1 MASSDMRVRVTQ
13 VGLDR
18 SMEES
23 YNRGARRIARRP
35 IRVRVDSRG
44 FEQPLGRI
52 TGKMSEFQ
60 KSMDAS
66 VARVFAFGAA
76 VSVINGVSTAFKSLV
91 SETIAVEK
99 ALVDINVLLQL
110 SGKNLSK
117 FGSQLFSVAKNTA
130 QGFDTISTAAAEFAR
145 QGLTAEQTLKRVN
158 DAMVLT
164 RLSGLDAAASVQTL
178 TAAVNSFTNEALR
191 STDVINRLA
200 NVDAAFAVSSKDL
213 ADSIARSGAAAKSA
227 GVQFNELLAIT
238 TAVQQRTARGG
249 AVIGNAFKTI
259 FTRLQRSG
267 VREVLEGIGVSTTKL
282 DGTFRNSATVLQDY
296 ANAYRG
302 LTDQQKA
309 YTAEQVAGVRQ
320 VNILKSLIGDMG
332 NKYSTFS
339 QALSTAN
346 RTTDQASRRNE
357 QLNKTMAALA
367 TQTSL
372 SVQEM
377 AASLGKLTMGEGV
390 QRVLSVVKSLSDG
403 LNKLLD
409 PQEGSSL
416 IQGFFK
422 GIGNFIAGPGLVLIG
437 GAFLKIFKIVGK
449 LGVDAGKSI
458 FGLNRETERQ
468 QKLQQAILHVLN
480 NEETAMQRLIAA
492 QGNSVKQEQILL
504 GIIKQETAERA
515 KQQKFVSSLAAL
527 PALRGVSAGPQGFI
541 VRGGAGKAGGHVPQR
556 GGAAIQER
564 AQAAE
569 GGYKAGRVS
578 SMTLPS
584 SGKSIVYNMAEQVKF
599 VPNFKDP
606 FINPPQFSSA
616 GQKHKS
622 SAISKTG
629 INPYAASGWVPNFA
643 LSAEELENRLK
654 GWTTQLKGNIG
665 TDGKPKLSL
674 NQALKTPAGG
684 NQSKMAGAYAKVLR
698 GGTADMNSSVFKKA
712 VLAGEIDKGTQAK
725 FLSLFEKTA
734 EPGRVLKNEIARREG
749 LKTKNR
755 SDKDIETIGIGKY
768 KSGYISLGGGVD
780 APPGGLSTAFNNLNS
795 SSRQALE
802 RRRGEL
808 INPRSSIQLKPGVD
822 FISSIVSQEEFRDE
836 IKGIVKPGARSF
848 DVAKTASLAA
858 RLFPSGPGLLD
869 ENARGE
875 MTKKIRTELTKFQK
889 KDKTGRVPVAAS
901 KSASFVDRNSKKRGN
916 FQATGEGWI
925 FEKLSSLASQ
935 ALSGAALKEMRA
947 DNNTWDLPA
956 PVSAKF
962 RDYYNTDVRFGD
974 FKRSRRGSSIS
985 SFIGKH
991 ARKPSGQAGASGFI
1005 PNLATPAL
1013 GFSDLLK
1020 KARAR
1025 TRGIDASIQKS
1036 LRNGAITSDQASQLT
1051 AEAVGVRGGAAPSII
1066 KRKDQQ
1072 KAKVAKMAQ
1081 VNAEKFVTMLVPG
1094 KQMLSPTSTTIKQ
1107 GDEKVLVKFM
1117 MAGTGSPMPGD
1128 LTQDTA
1134 KRMRRQAG
1142 ALAYQAFPGGR
1153 RSTPNALTGHA
1164 APAAGVVWE
1173 TAAKHAA
1180 QMGITESGDRWDV
1193 GPDPTSA
1200 SKKNFNL
1207 LRMFQNFTS
1216 PWADMKLGVG
1226 QKAEMAHK
1234 VMGAVLTGTGPG
1246 KFLRSSMKNS
1256 AKGFVPNLSVK
1267 VAQTEAAIPPMMAEK
1282 VSEAVQAEVA
1292 AGVAPQDVRI
1302 GTDPRV
1308 RTPGNIVVYDA
1319 NQGSASQ
1326 AIDSHGGITKA
1337 MSDSKKGRRANDQ
1350 RLSIPTSALYPTS
1363 KKLPRA
1369 SSIDIGSK
1377 GGGSGI
1383 RGARGYV
1390 PNFAFDAE
1398 FSGPRSKIPGASGSF
1413 GNTNAAKQVNKF
1425 LNEQI
1430 KLYRKGALSQA
1441 GLNAQLQRLQ
1451 QTTNLTTESFQK
1463 IQQQMREEIKV
1474 ANKKIAADK
1483 KELRSNQNQ
1492 ARANRIMGPMMGAS
1506 FMLPMATGMLP
1517 EGQGGTA
1524 GGMASGALQGL
1535 GSGAGIGALLAMSG
1549 SMPLMVAGGAI
1560 AIAGGI
1566 IGAAKKSEK
1575 SLAELSKELGE
1586 AEEKSVG
1593 LVNGL
1598 RSFITTQEQYNNA
1611 IMSGD
1616 EGVRAKVFENLTQAF
1631 GSIEDAS
1638 LRAEILAAGDGLE
1651 DLTGILN
1658 RLTTAAEAS
1667 SKANSAVLTIAKAD
1681 EERTTLGT
1689 EDLGSKLQGGVVSAL
1704 NFVLPKFLERGPVS
1718 EPEKVADWTEDLQKA
1733 AQDLASAKDLT
1744 LKEVAELRKIDP
1756 KNFIEALKGLGLTP
1770 EVATRTAGGI
1780 VGKTDQATMAR
1791 IIQMAGDIQ
1800 LGRAQDT
1807 EALTRAQ
1814 APNAAALA
1822 IVGTMRTAFEELGA
1836 VTERVIKNFAALSK
1850 AEGRLLQSSL
1860 NLQDAF
1866 GVGESSAGQRQQVF
1880 EFQRQNLETTGALEL
1895 EEALRK
1901 GVGTL
1906 LEDNPDKAVVATFEK
1921 MLADMTDTLNRG
1933 DTFGAQNFSKQIL
1946 TALKDVKG
1954 AADGEEL
1961 STIDQTLRDIQM
1973 NTDLQV
1979 GLLKSQL
1986 RVNKEIERA
1995 AQGQALQAKF
2005 GEDSLRDLSLM
2016 RGIGGG
2022 TMEGLFGGAGGI
2034 KTISSIKDSSDVF
2047 LRLQK
2052 KLEKIGVDLP
2062 EELVDKAEWGRLGGN
2077 LGEVL
2082 QALNLATTDTGGGGL
2097 SIGTFDANKQSMPEL
2112 FEVKGIMKELTKDL
2126 SGKELI
2132 NALGLDKLTPGS
2144 GAASPEIKTAFKTFI
2159 EKVTGGEKIGAGLEG
2174 ILKKFF
2180 EAAVL
2185 RQRQAFIKDN
2195 NLSGQIR
2202 QVDGKSS
2209 LTAAK
2214 DLGQGEGPLGIFGQQ
2229 GIEKLD
2235 EGNQLLENIERELQ
2249 IIAGTFEARQKEK
2262 TIAEK
2267 SQAGVKR
2274 LKDMTAADT
2283 LKIDN
2288 ARQVARD
2295 TFRKA
2300 PGVIEAG
2307 DANEVAKSL
2316 SKQFAIP
2323 VDEVEKLITAFG
2335 LSGNRLA
2342 QALEKR
2348 KGEFPTTGAEMFI
2361 NKKDSDAAVAKQTAL
2376 FNEIRQG
2383 KPSDAPIQNISQDK
2397 LFQFL
2402 RDAVIS
2408 ASQATVSGGIPD
2420 LSTVDQA
2427 NLAAAQNL
2435 SKLIGELGLDENK
2448 LRETGAGGPGL
2459 AQLSTLILGEI
2470 DSKMKGNIVDA
2481 LAKLAEANLKDALG
2495 GDLDRGQTLSLEN
2508 ITEGLK
2514 QAIKAGDTNKFTE
2527 LTTVL
2532 RALSSNTANQSTLL
2546 RRLSLSQDKVNKAS
2560 GFIPNFTNPLTDSYK
2575 REVTALSARGVPNA
2589 ASHVAVGHLPELR
2602 TEGNKAA
2609 LGVYNDIDEP
2619 RGLRQG
2625 YNRARKE
2632 GINPTR
2638 YGGRARGHV
2647 PNFAGDYGF
2656 PTFLADFSSDTRN
2669 LYESNPSER
2678 EIQRILNNPDM
2689 SKPQKV
2695 GAIKHLNLPS
2705 KREEGLLTL
2714 LSDQAVDEPYPQWLV
2729 NSAFVG
2735 GGAGLAY
2742 VAYKTTKPLIDMA
2755 KGNTSIFNKLRNDPA
2770 KFRAYIDPPQGAK
2783 AGTYAMGTKE
2793 TPKPMTAPEMRGL
2806 LDPKRADK
2814 GRIPMQ
2820 DAYSPRAT
2828 KTNIAMIDFFAAE
2841 DRLGGKPMPKGVKKL
2856 QQALV
2861 DGLTK
2866 TSLTKRLLQKAGL
2879 AFRAGVPALGTVAGG
2894 ALLTE
2899 EAQARDPRG
2908 VLTGIGMLPIGV
2920 SNAADALN
2928 GLWYLGEAGVN
2939 QRERNQSQKRYKEGL
2954 SNASLADL
2962 QAWARDRLAYDT
2974 EIGAVT
2980 ETTDPNSL
2988 FAHRL
2993 EQIKYSEKN
3002 PNAKFGL
3009 SYKLTELGDPNDPDR
3024 RRFPLAGAVLGGVRP
3039 VKSDEELM
3047 KGLDVKSDFRHRWAT
3062 KPRSKL
3068 PLGLQM
3074 EQDREREAA
3083 SIRPYWG
3090 KASGFIPNFQK
3101 SVGDFFGQSKADSYD
3116 KMEADTGLKGSTL
3129 KRYAEWKRFY
3139 KVPRGTGLNDAQL
3152 GELDKMS
3159 EEAQAD
3165 FLQKKYRELRKKGK
3179 VRTGIDGADLGNRLI
3194 ASGFIPN
3201 FATFVDARDAGKY
3214 SFPAGAGHVRN
3225 FGSQKEKDDWL
3236 SLHRGDMGPSYRRP
3250 DPRPLDEETLKR
3262 FNSSG
3267 SRFAKPDLPLSAKS
3281 SVYAGYKGGRAR
3293 AVGVDETKVVYDDIV
3308 AGTFSNIKT
3317 GGGFQ
3322 NKILTQD
3329 KSGGSKA
3336 MSWGDITRGEAQQNS
3351 KNFGLPVTNR
3361 RLEHISKEDP
3371 AMYDELRAAAAAWK
3385 SDPAQRG
3392 VKERLNKVRNQVYLK
3407 LQKDFNTK
3415 THQMPKPEAASSKV
3429 NIDWSEPRGMPGWWS
3444 NKKGGET
3451 TYEHADRL
3459 KIAREKFLRSK
3470 SSGFI
3475 PNFDSGLDWLP
3486 GFPQEGDSLRSGQY
3500 KTEPDLP
3507 ATNFGDFGG
3516 ELLMKMSRDHWREHL
3531 LKTTVHDGPGH
3542 IDNVIKRMRQKH
3554 SQAISSIERPRD
3566 PVKRAEAVRRRE
3578 ELLRKAVYE
3587 ELAPNR
3593 LAHSL
3598 GTGWDG
3604 VREYRKT
3611 VGPGKG
3617 AETVAEQMLA
3627 ARKSDGKRTVP
3638 RPSPDRRFLE
3648 IKRDLDRIGYP
3659 LNDRPALKEAY
3670 YKDPDGFLKTWRKT
3684 GGATKNFFSG
3694 VQEGAGSLHSKI
3706 FNFLNGKEEAM
3717 KVSGAGIEYRGQRG
3731 IGSLGGNRG
3740 SGFIPNFQSPSPLY
3754 AIKEGLKHPQW
3765 GKIGKARIIGSPFGI
3780 QVGEKN
3786 LKSIQAT
3793 MGDHYKSRKQTNME
3807 EVVNDALLKSSI
3819 IEGKDGALLLKQQYS
3834 DDQARKGKGEA
3845 RQETTDVGSAL
3856 KEAAFNAASQ
3866 GLSTRNYLID
3876 KANRELTG
3884 GLKDK
3889 ALDEYYNPAAAMTR
3903 ENSAADSFREEKKV
3917 EFESVRARMLLRY
3930 LDLVPQDEEV
3940 LRQQQ
3945 RYWLE
3950 AGELAP
3956 GSPLRPSHLGGG
3968 DVIARGFIP
3977 NFVSNKSD
3985 EEENKAFRESWA
3997 AGRESRQDKISARK
4011 QKENSRLWRMYE
4023 KYWTSAQSLGYL
4035 PDNLSEKS
4043 FADLLVND
4051 PRSAQKFMN
4060 AHESGFYRKKY
4071 DQEQF
4076 DKKMEEEVQKEIIKM
4091 KDWEGS
4097 LMKAGGEYQEK
4108 QRAKDMEA
4116 HIKAA
4121 REAEKKRVAIAKA
4134 SHDPFSEMNPLSIDS
4149 GYRLKS
4155 EDGIIGSPLSALGA
4169 NYENQAVQTD
4179 RYGNKYLDHYAL
4191 QDWAEAQRRQQQYFE
4206 DKKAMRGVPPLPP
4219 SVDPF
4224 GGISKGFIPNFA
4236 SGMQEVMNARS
4247 RGATPNVKAQLG
4259 RGTIGGKRFIMNNE
4273 ETEYLPK
4280 EMMGLGLPRPK
4291 GNDSMV
4297 VRHYGDNTQRKELQQ
4312 KVTKA
4317 NKSDGFVP
4325 NFVAPPSMLNT
4336 GDLKES
4342 SNIFSQSISAFS
4354 ESVSQLSKGLTS
4366 TINTQLAITGIDVP
4380 SIVEAI
4386 KTALGPVIA
4395 QEISVQLKASSLSN
4409 PFAIKPPSTSL

>member
-1 MASSDMRVRVTQ
+1 MRVRVTQ

-91 SETIAVEK
+91 NETIAVEK

-110 SGKNLSK
+110 SSKNLSK
-117 FGSQLFSVAKNTA
+117 FGGELFAVAKNTA

-267 VREVLEGIGVSTTKL
+267 VREVLEGIGIATTKL
-282 DGTFRNSATVLQDY
+282 DGTFRNSASVLQDY

-367 TQTSL
+367 TQTAL

-541 VRGGAGKAGGHVPQR
+541 VRGGAGKAGGHVPQS

-606 FINPPQFSSA
+606 FINPPQFSRA

-622 SAISKTG
+622 SSMAKTG
-629 INPYAASGWVPNFA
+629 VNPYAASGWVPNLA
-643 LSAEELENRLK
+643 LSPKEMEDRLI
-654 GWTTQLKGNIG
+654 GWTKNLDKNIG
-665 TDGKPKLSL
+665 KDGQPKLF
-674 NQALKTPAGG
+674 LKEVLKSPTGA
-684 NQSKMAGAYAKVLR
+684 NQSKMASAYAKALK
-698 GGTADMNSSVFKKA
+698 GGVADNNSRVFKAA
-712 VLAGEIDKGTQAK
+712 VMGGEIDTGVQKK
-725 FLSLFEKTA
+725 FLALFEKNA
-734 EPGRVLKNEIARREG
+734 EKGRVVAAKIAAREG
-749 LKTKNR
+749 GKKKKREDQDLT
-755 SDKDIETIGIGKY
+755 TIGVGKH
-768 KSGYISLGGGVD
+768 KSGFISLGGTSKGV
-780 APPGGLSTAFNNLNS
+780 PGGLSTSFNNLNTS
-795 SSRQALE
+795 AKASLEKRQ
-802 RRRGEL
+802 GDV
-808 INPRSSIQLKPGVD
+808 INPRSIIRLDPAVD
-822 FISSIVSQEEFRDE
+822 FISTLVSKKEFSDE
-836 IKGIVKPGARSF
+836 VRGIVPKGSSTF
-848 DVAKTASLAA
+848 DVKKTAALAA
-858 RLFPSGPGLLD
+858 KLFPPGPGLLD
-869 ENARGE
+869 ENSREE
-875 MTKKIRTELTKFQK
+875 MAEKIRTRLTKFQA
-889 KDKTGRVPVAAS
+889 KDKTGKTPLAAS
-901 KSASFVDRNSKKRGN
+901 RSAAFVKRKSGQKGN
-916 FQATGEGWI
+916 FKATGEGWI
-925 FEKLSSLASQ
+925 FDKLSAFAAE
-935 ALSGAALKEMRA
+935 ALSGAAITEMKMDR
-947 DNNTWDLPA
+947 NTWDMPA
-956 PVSAKF
+956 IMGPKY
-962 RDYYNTDVRFGD
+962 RDYYNTNARFAD
-974 FKRSRRGSSIS
+974 FKRTRTKPSIS

-991 ARKPSGQAGASGFI
+991 VNKPLGQTGASGGFI
-1005 PNLATPAL
+1005 PNLAPP
-1013 GFSDLLK
+1013 GFAELLK
-1020 KARAR
+1020 SAEARK
-1025 TRGIDASIQKS
+1025 RGIDGSIQKS
-1036 LRNGAITSDQASQLT
+1036 LRSGTITSDQASQLT
-1051 AEAVGVRGGAAPSII
+1051 AAAVAARTGGAAPSI
-1066 KRKDQQ
+1066 KARQT
-1072 KAKVAKMAQ
+1072 KAKEKISKMAQ

-1094 KQMLSPTSTTIKQ
+1094 KQMLSPASTVIKHPESS
-1107 GDEKVLVKFM
+1107 EKVLVKFM

-1164 APAAGVVWE
+1164 APTAGVVWE

-1200 SKKNFNL
+1200 SKKNFKL

-1234 VMGAVLTGTGPG
+1234 VMGSVLTGTGPG
-1246 KFLRSSMKNS
+1246 KFLRSSVKNS

-1282 VSEAVQAEVA
+1282 VATAVQAEIA

-1302 GTDPRV
+1302 GSDPRV
-1308 RTPGNIVVYDA
+1308 PGSEKTVVYDR
-1319 NQGSASQ
+1319 NQGSASK

-1337 MSDSKKGRRANDQ
+1337 MNDSKKGRRASDQ
-1350 RLSIPTSALYPTS
+1350 RLSIPKGPLYPTYQ
-1363 KKLPRA
+1363 KLKTESSLDIDRA
-1369 SSIDIGSK
+1369 YGST
-1377 GGGSGI
+1377 GI
-1383 RGARGYV
+1383 RGAGGYV
-1390 PNFAFDAE
+1390 PNLAFDAD
-1398 FSGPRSKIPGASGSF
+1398 FSGPRSRIPGASGSF
-1413 GNTNAAKQVNKF
+1413 GNTNAAKQVDIF
-1425 LNEQI
+1425 LRKQI
-1430 KLYRKGALSQA
+1430 EAYTKGTLSQA

-1451 QTTNLTTESFQK
+1451 QTTNLTTASFQK

-1492 ARANRIMGPMMGAS
+1492 ARANRFMMPMMGAS

-1517 EGQGGTA
+1517 EGKGGTA

-1549 SMPLMVAGGAI
+1549 SIPMMVAGGVI
-1560 AIAGGI
+1560 AVAGGI
-1566 IGAAKKSEK
+1566 VGAAKKSEK

-1586 AEEKSVG
+1586 ANEKSVN

-1616 EGVRAKVFENLTQAF
+1616 EGVRAKVFKNLTQAF
-1631 GSIEDAS
+1631 GSIQDAS
-1638 LRAEILAAGDGLE
+1638 LRAEILAAGDSLE

-1658 RLTTAAEAS
+1658 KLTTAAEAS

-1681 EERTTLGT
+1681 EERTTMGV
-1689 EDLGSKLQGGVVSAL
+1689 EDLGSKLQGGVVTAL
-1704 NFVLPKFLERGPVS
+1704 NFVLPKFLERGKVS
-1718 EPEKVADWTEDLQKA
+1718 ETEKVADWNEALQKA

-1756 KNFIEALKGLGLTP
+1756 KNFTEALKGLGLTP

-1780 VGKTDQATMAR
+1780 AGKTDQATMAR

-1800 LGRAQDT
+1800 LRRAQDT

-1822 IVGTMRTAFEELGA
+1822 IVGTMQRAFEELGA

-1921 MLADMTDTLNRG
+1921 MLADMTDSLNRG

-2022 TMEGLFGGAGGI
+2022 TMEGLFPEAGGI

-2062 EELVDKAEWGRLGGN
+2062 EKLVDKAEWGRLGGN

-2082 QALNLATTDTGGGGL
+2082 QALNLATTDTKGGGL
-2097 SIGTFDANKQSMPEL
+2097 NIRGFNADTQSMQQL
-2112 FEVKGIMKELTKDL
+2112 FDVDGIMKEVVGSLTGDARTKVLQDL
-2126 SGKELI
+2126 DNFSPGAKGL
-2132 NALGLDKLTPGS
+2132 NAGDPVTR
-2144 GAASPEIKTAFKTFI
+2144 AFEKFLQ
-2159 EKVTGGEKIGAGLEG
+2159 KVTGGEEIGAGLEG

-2185 RQRQAFIKDN
+2185 RQRQTFITAN

-2202 QVDGKSS
+2202 QVGGKSS
-2209 LTAAK
+2209 LTAAQ
-2214 DLGQGEGPLGIFGQQ
+2214 DLGQGDSPLGIFGPQ

-2235 EGNQLLENIERELQ
+2235 EGNQLLANIERELQ
-2249 IIAGTFEARQKEK
+2249 VIAGTFEARQKEK

-2267 SQAGVKR
+2267 SQAAVKQ

-2300 PGVIEAG
+2300 PGNIRAG
-2307 DANEVAKSL
+2307 DANEVAKTL

-2323 VDEVEKLITAFG
+2323 VEQVEKLITDFG
-2335 LSGNRLA
+2335 LSGDRLA
-2342 QALEKR
+2342 QALKHR

-2361 NKKDSDAAVAKQTAL
+2361 NKEESDAAVAKQNAL
-2376 FNEIRQG
+2376 FNEIREG

-2408 ASQATVSGGIPD
+2408 ASQATVSGGMRDP
-2420 LSTVDQA
+2420 STVDQA
-2427 NLAAAQNL
+2427 NLAAARNL
-2435 SKLIGELGLDENK
+2435 SKLIGPVAQGGLGLDEKK

-2481 LAKLAEANLKDALG
+2481 LAELAKANLKDALG
-2495 GDLDRGQTLSLEN
+2495 GDLESGQELSLKN

-2514 QAIKAGDTNKFTE
+2514 QAIKAGDTNKFTQ
-2527 LTTVL
+2527 LTNVL
-2532 RALSSNTANQSTLL
+2532 RTLSSNTALQTTLL
-2546 RRLSLSQDKVNKAS
+2546 RTLSLSQDKVNKAS
-2560 GFIPNFTNPLTDSYK
+2560 GFVPNFSNPLTDSYK

-2609 LGVYNDIDEP
+2609 LGVYNDLDEP

-2647 PNFAGDYGF
+2647 PNFAGGYEL
-2656 PTFLADFSSDTRN
+2656 PTFLADFSSDKRN
-2669 LYESNPSER
+2669 LYESNTSER

-2689 SKPQKV
+2689 SRPQKV
-2695 GAIKHLNLPS
+2695 GAIKNLNLPS

-2714 LSDQAVDEPYPQWLV
+2714 LSDQTVDEPYPPWLI
-2729 NSAFVG
+2729 NTIIG
-2735 GGAGLAY
+2735 TGGALGVDALFKFKGTRALAS
-2742 VAYKTTKPLIDMA
+2742 
-2755 KGNTSIFNKLRNDPA
+2755 G
-2770 KFRAYIDPPQGAK
+2770 
-2783 AGTYAMGTKE
+2783 AGTVLRLKPVDPLLKTPNLTTMLTDKVELRSQLGTLNHNE
-2793 TPKPMTAPEMRGL
+2793 L
-2806 LDPKRADK
+2806 K
-2814 GRIPMQ
+2814 GMARSTYTGHASMF
-2820 DAYSPRAT
+2820 D
-2828 KTNIAMIDFFAAE
+2828 
-2841 DRLGGKPMPKGVKKL
+2841 DRPQLKKL
-2856 QQALV
+2856 QALFHAQDMKSHPNYISSVSGKQQQLIDDLVKNAPQASRSAKVLERIRRMLP
-2861 DGLTK
+2861 G
-2866 TSLTKRLLQKAGL
+2866 SMSNIAPAAGL
-2879 AFRAGVPALGTVAGG
+2879 LTAGYVGTQ
-2894 ALLTE
+2894 
-2899 EAQARDPRG
+2899 EAQAG
-2908 VLTGIGMLPIGV
+2908 EYGHMTLTGLGATPGIGIVPDLA
-2920 SNAADALN
+2920 NTA
-2928 GLWYLGEAGVN
+2928 WYLGEGAIASHEIAAA
-2939 QRERNQSQKRYKEGL
+2939 REEQEVRLE
-2954 SNASLADL
+2954 NASLNDL
-2962 QAWARDRLAYDT
+2962 QAWAYQRLAYDM
-2974 EIGAVT
+2974 EQGRL
-2980 ETTDPNSL
+2980 EYNSD
-2988 FAHRL
+2988 AYSHRL
-2993 EQIKYSEKN
+2993 QQIQYSSKDREA
-3002 PNAKFGL
+3002 PYGL
-3009 SYKLTELGDPNDPDR
+3009 SYSLPPALSDKPSGTIPSSGPK
-3024 RRFPLAGAVLGGVRP
+3024 RFRGYVLGGLRP
-3039 VKSDEELM
+3039 ARRKPAKREL
-3047 KGLDVKSDFRHRWAT
+3047 SA
-3062 KPRSKL
+3062 
-3068 PLGLQM
+3068 
-3074 EQDREREAA
+3074 EERESALRELYPDGKPFFPAA
-3083 SIRPYWG
+3083 RTDFHSG
-3090 KASGFIPNFQK
+3090 GFIPNFQK

-3317 GGGFQ
+3317 DRGFQ
-3322 NKILTQD
+3322 KNILTQD
-3329 KSGGSKA
+3329 KSGASKA
-3336 MSWGDITRGEAQQNS
+3336 MSWGNITRGEAQQNS
-3351 KNFGLPVTNR
+3351 ENFGLPVTNR
-3361 RLEHISKEDP
+3361 RLEHISKEEP
-3371 AMYDELRAAAAAWK
+3371 EMYDELRAAAAAWK
-3385 SDPAQRG
+3385 SDPAKRE
-3392 VKERLNKVRNQVYLK
+3392 VRERLNKVRNQVYLK

-3415 THQMPKPEAASSKV
+3415 THQMPKAKDEV
-3429 NIDWSEPRGMPGWWS
+3429 DWSEVRGRPGWWS
-3444 NKKGGET
+3444 NKKEGET

-3459 KIAREKFLRSK
+3459 KIARDKFLKSK

-3475 PNFDSGLDWLP
+3475 PNFGL
-3486 GFPQEGDSLRSGQY
+3486 GFSDE
-3500 KTEPDLP
+3500 DLK
-3507 ATNFGDFGG
+3507 AI
-3516 ELLMKMSRDHWREHL
+3516 RE
-3531 LKTTVHDGPGH
+3531 
-3542 IDNVIKRMRQKH
+3542 
-3554 SQAISSIERPRD
+3554 
-3566 PVKRAEAVRRRE
+3566 KRAEGDLKTQQKKEERRR
-3578 ELLRKAVYE
+3578 KA
-3587 ELAPNR
+3587 
-3593 LAHSL
+3593 
-3598 GTGWDG
+3598 
-3604 VREYRKT
+3604 K
-3611 VGPGKG
+3611 
-3617 AETVAEQMLA
+3617 
-3627 ARKSDGKRTVP
+3627 
-3638 RPSPDRRFLE
+3638 
-3648 IKRDLDRIGYP
+3648 
-3659 LNDRPALKEAY
+3659 
-3670 YKDPDGFLKTWRKT
+3670 
-3684 GGATKNFFSG
+3684 
-3694 VQEGAGSLHSKI
+3694 
-3706 FNFLNGKEEAM
+3706 
-3717 KVSGAGIEYRGQRG
+3717 
-3731 IGSLGGNRG
+3731 
-3740 SGFIPNFQSPSPLY
+3740 
-3754 AIKEGLKHPQW
+3754 
-3765 GKIGKARIIGSPFGI
+3765 
-3780 QVGEKN
+3780 
-3786 LKSIQAT
+3786 
-3793 MGDHYKSRKQTNME
+3793 
-3807 EVVNDALLKSSI
+3807 ALLW
-3819 IEGKDGALLLKQQYS
+3819 ERNH
-3834 DDQARKGKGEA
+3834 QAWDK
-3845 RQETTDVGSAL
+3845 V
-3856 KEAAFNAASQ
+3856 KEF
-3866 GLSTRNYLID
+3866 
-3876 KANRELTG
+3876 
-3884 GLKDK
+3884 
-3889 ALDEYYNPAAAMTR
+3889 
-3903 ENSAADSFREEKKV
+3903 
-3917 EFESVRARMLLRY
+3917 
-3930 LDLVPQDEEV
+3930 
-3940 LRQQQ
+3940 
-3945 RYWLE
+3945 
-3950 AGELAP
+3950 
-3956 GSPLRPSHLGGG
+3956 
-3968 DVIARGFIP
+3968 
-3977 NFVSNKSD
+3977 
-3985 EEENKAFRESWA
+3985 
-3997 AGRESRQDKISARK
+3997 
-4011 QKENSRLWRMYE
+4011 
-4023 KYWTSAQSLGYL
+4023 GYL
-4035 PDNLSEKS
+4035 PDNMKDVS
-4043 FADLLVND
+4043 FEDLIRND
-4051 PRSAQKFMN
+4051 YESAMKFRY
-4060 AHESGFYRKKY
+4060 AAAPGGYYSKRHKE
-4071 DQEQF
+4071 ELEA
-4076 DKKMEEEVQKEIIKM
+4076 KKMEELVQKEIMRLKKEEATM
-4091 KDWEGS
+4091 
-4097 LMKAGGEYQEK
+4097 MKAGGEYKEK

-4121 REAEKKRVAIAKA
+4121 REAEEKRVTLAKA
-4134 SHDPFSEMNPLSIDS
+4134 SHDPFSDPNA
-4149 GYRLKS
+4149 
-4155 EDGIIGSPLSALGA
+4155 DGIANDFQIQSHTLSSDGLPGSPLSALGA
-4169 NYENQAVQTD
+4169 KYEEWTVDTD
-4179 RYGNKYLDHYAL
+4179 RYGNKYLNRGAL
-4191 QDWAEAQRRQQQYFE
+4191 EDWAEAQRRQQQYFE
-4206 DKKAMRGVPPLPP
+4206 DQKSMRGAPPIPMSDADFERMLEEDKKAGLW
-4219 SVDPF
+4219 
-4224 GGISKGFIPNFA
+4224 SKGFIPNFA
-4236 SGMQEVMNARS
+4236 SGLGEVLSAQS
-4247 RGATPNVKAQLG
+4247 LGASKRVKAEMG
-4259 RGTIGGKRFIMNNE
+4259 RGTIGGRKFIKNNE
-4273 ETEYLPK
+4273 ETEYLPS
-4280 EMMGLGLPRPK
+4280 EMVGLGFPRPK
-4291 GNDSMV
+4291 GNDSTV
-4297 VRHYGDNTQRKELQQ
+4297 LRHYGDNAQRKELQQ

-4317 NKSDGFVP
+4317 TTSEGFVP
-4325 NFVAPPSMLNT
+4325 NFAPPPSTLNT

-4342 SNIFSQSISAFS
+4342 SNIFSQSISTFS

-4395 QEISVQLKASSLSN
+4395 KEIGVQLKASSLSN
-4409 PFAIKPPSTSL
+4409 PFAIKPPSTAL